1 MKQYTSSLES
11 KKLLLILLLVLL
23 ADLAF
28 LNYKVLNP
36 TIVYKE
42 VKIGDSKEEATIEKE
57 DSTASSSSSKTSFVK
72 EFYIPFGTGMNQT
85 DEWTDVPGLQA
96 YIDRSAYSGIKK
108 VTFEASIHVPTGNQ
122 TADVR
127 LFNSTK
133 DHAVWDSEMTFTGG
147 GTPQLLISK
156 PITLDSGNN
165 LYKVQMKT
173 QLKYPAYLDQA
184 RVRMVVH

>member
-1 MKQYTSSLES
+1 MKQYIKNFES
-11 KKLLLILLLVLL
+11 QKLLLILFVLFL
-23 ADLAF
+23 ADLVF
-28 LNYKVLNP
+28 LNYKALNP
-36 TIVYKE
+36 TVAYKE
-42 VKIGDSKEEATIEKE
+42 VKIEDAKEEANVEKE
-57 DSTASSSSSKTSFVK
+57 AETSSPSSKASFVK

-85 DEWTDVPGLQA
+85 DEWTNVPGLEA
-96 YIDRSAYSGIKK
+96 YIDKSSYAGIKK

-156 PITLDSGNN
+156 PITLDSVNN

-184 RVRMVVH
+184 RIHITTY